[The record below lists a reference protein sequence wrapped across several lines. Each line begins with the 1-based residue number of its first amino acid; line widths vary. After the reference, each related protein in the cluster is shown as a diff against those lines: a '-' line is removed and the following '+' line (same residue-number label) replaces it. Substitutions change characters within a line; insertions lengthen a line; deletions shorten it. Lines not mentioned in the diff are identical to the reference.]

1 MDTHTHTYQQEE
13 KGRNRYD
20 ILRVKKTIINI
31 ILLISLSLLLLWN
44 IYPEFV
50 KFCDLVIAINIAAA
64 YQLLPVNI
72 TVANLKGPQG

>member
-1 MDTHTHTYQQEE
+1 M
-13 KGRNRYD
+13 
-20 ILRVKKTIINI
+20 
-31 ILLISLSLLLLWN
+31 SLSLRLLWN

-50 KFCDLVIAINIAAA
+50 KFYDLVIAINIAAA